1 MVNIRIMTV
10 NDYDAVYDLWINTH
24 GMGLNNSDDSKD
36 GIGKFL
42 KRNPNTNFVAENNGR
57 IIGVIMTGHDGRR
70 GYIYHT
76 AVMPEYRNQGVGR
89 NLVNNV
95 MDALKNEGI
104 NKVALVV
111 FENNELGNGFWEKIG
126 FTVRDD
132 LIYRNKNIRDLIRI
146 DT

>member
-10 NDYDAVYDLWINTH
+10 DDYDSVCNVWKFIDGVNPI
-24 GMGLNNSDDSKD
+24 DDSLEGFSKY
-36 GIGKFL
+36 L
-42 KRNPNTNFVAENNGR
+42 KRNPETSFVADDNGK
-57 IIGVIMTGHDGRR
+57 IVGTILAGHDGRR
-70 GYIYHT
+70 GFFHHVT
-76 AVMPEYRNQGVGR
+76 VLPEYRNQGIGR
-89 NLVNNV
+89 NLVNNAIN
-95 MDALKNEGI
+95 ALKNEGI

-132 LIYRNKNIRDLIRI
+132 LIYRNKNIHDLIRI